1 MSVPLAHRVDG
12 PATAPVVVLGPS
24 LGTTWEMW
32 DELTDALVPRFR
44 VVRYDTA
51 GHGRSP
57 VPSGPYDV
65 TDLAF
70 DVLSVLTSLGVER
83 FAFVGLSL
91 GGAVGQTLATTSRLT
106 SLVLC
111 CTVPVFGA
119 PDPWR
124 ERAAVVRSSGTGS
137 VVEASMGR
145 WFTDGF
151 RSARPEAVERY
162 AAMLGGIDPE
172 GYASCC
178 EALARFDAT
187 ARLSAIDVP
196 TRVVA
201 GVHDPVCPPEQCRA
215 MAEAIPG
222 ADLVVLEASHL
233 ANVEAPGPFN
243 AAVLEHLEL
252 SL

>member
-1 MSVPLAHRVDG
+1 MSVTLAHRVDG

-32 DELTDALVPRFR
+32 DGLTDALAPRFR

-57 VPSGPYDV
+57 VPSAPYDV
-65 TDLAF
+65 ADLAE
-70 DVLSVLTSLGVER
+70 DVLSLVTSLGVDR

-91 GGAVGQTLATTSRLT
+91 GGAVGQTLAASGRVT

-111 CTVPVFGA
+111 CTVPVFGTA
-119 PDPWR
+119 DAWH
-124 ERAAVVRSSGTGS
+124 ERAATVRADGMGAVTG
-137 VVEASMGR
+137 ASLGR
-145 WFTDGF
+145 WFTDSF
-151 RSARPEAVERY
+151 RASEPEEVARF
-162 AAMLGGIDPE
+162 AAMLDGIDPQ
-172 GYASCC
+172 GYAACC

-187 ARLSAIDVP
+187 DRLGAIDVP

-201 GVHDPVCPPEQCRA
+201 GADDPVCPPDPCRA
-215 MAEAIPG
+215 MATAIPD
-222 ADLVVLEASHL
+222 ADLVVLDASHL
-233 ANVEAPGPFN
+233 ASAEQPGPFH
-243 AAVLEHLEL
+243 AAVLEHLEK